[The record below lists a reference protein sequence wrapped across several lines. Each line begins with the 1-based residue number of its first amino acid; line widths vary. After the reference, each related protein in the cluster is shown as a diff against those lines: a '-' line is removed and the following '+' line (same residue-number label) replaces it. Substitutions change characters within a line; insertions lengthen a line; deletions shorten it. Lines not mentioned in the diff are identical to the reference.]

1 MKDMITSEAKG
12 AGRCVAE
19 LPGGRGQKRNG
30 TGAAWPLC
38 LIQELGTDVS
48 FSLAPTAGGFTEGTT
63 GSGCLV
69 IWRTARKPSR
79 VPS

>member
-1 MKDMITSEAKG
+1 MRLRQKPKVRVAVWLSFPAAEAK
-12 AGRCVAE
+12 RE
-19 LPGGRGQKRNG
+19 TGRGQRG
-30 TGAAWPLC
+30 RLC